1 MIINNTKPF
10 NKMKKSIFLAALV
23 LISAG
28 CFAQKANVNKARS
41 LADAE
46 TPDYAG
52 ARAAIAEALQNDE
65 TKDQANTWYVAGFI
79 GYKEFDNGNIKRQI
93 GQNVDINSWGAA
105 VYESLDY
112 WTKAYDMAMVPTYDK
127 KGRAKYDTRTP
138 KSILPKVVEYFQFQP
153 LIAAGFTAYENNNPS
168 LAYDMF
174 IAHCNIPEMKMMQD
188 NPEEAAKLLRD
199 SSFYTCLYYAGR
211 FAYEAE
217 RYDEAVATLKRM
229 NSEHANANAL
239 RKEIIY
245 ANEYIYQIYME
256 QKDTVAAVDFIKG
269 CIDLFPEEP
278 WFMQNL
284 INLYINSGQEEK
296 AIEYLDIAI
305 AREPNVGQYYNSKG
319 SILARVGRFDESFK
333 AFEQAIAIEP
343 NNALFLET
351 LGFAYVDLGNK
362 LNDDAAYYDA
372 KEYAKAKVE
381 IDKAFQNALP
391 YFEKAYELEPDNYD
405 YKRSLRSL
413 YYRLG
418 MNDKYEAL
426 AD

>member
-1 MIINNTKPF
+1 
-10 NKMKKSIFLAALV
+10 MKKSIFLAALV

-28 CFAQKANVNKARS
+28 CFAQKANVSKARS

-65 TKDQANTWYVAGFI
+65 TKDQPNTWYVAGFI

-319 SILARVGRFDESFK
+319 SILARIGRFDESFK

>member
-10 NKMKKSIFLAALV
+10 NKMKKSIFLAAFV

-153 LIAAGFTAYENNNPS
+153 LIVAGFTAYENNNPS

>member
-1 MIINNTKPF
+1 
-10 NKMKKSIFLAALV
+10 MKKSIFLAALV

-256 QKDTVAAVDFIKG
+256 QKDTVSAVDFIKG

>member
-1 MIINNTKPF
+1 
-10 NKMKKSIFLAALV
+10 MKKSIFLAALV

-28 CFAQKANVNKARS
+28 CFAQKANVSKARG

-65 TKDQANTWYVAGFI
+65 TKDLANTWYIAGFI
-79 GYKEFDNGNIKRQI
+79 GYKEFETNNLKRQM
-93 GQNVDINSWGAA
+93 GQNINIDQWGTA
-105 VYESLDY
+105 VYESVNY
-112 WTKAYDMAMVPTYDK
+112 WNKAYELALIPTYDK
-127 KGRAKYDTRTP
+127 KGKAKYDTRTP
-138 KSILPKVVEYFQFQP
+138 KSILPKMTEYFQFQP
-153 LIAAGFTAYENNNPS
+153 MIAAGFNAYEANDPS

-174 IAHCNIPEMKMMQD
+174 VAHCNIPDSKIMQD
-188 NPEEAAKLLRD
+188 NPEELAKLLRD
-199 SSFYTCLYYAGR
+199 SSYYTCLYYAGR

-217 RYDEAVATLKRM
+217 RYEEAVATLQRM

-245 ANEYIYQIYME
+245 ANEYIYQIYIE
-256 QKDTVAAVDFIKG
+256 QKDTVNAVEFIKG

-319 SILARVGRFDESFK
+319 SILARIGRFEDSFK

-362 LNDDAAYYDA
+362 LNDDAAYLDA
-372 KEYAKAKVE
+372 KAYAKAKVE
-381 IDKAFQNALP
+381 IDAAFQKALP

-405 YKRSLRSL
+405 FKRSLRSL

-418 MNDKYEAL
+418 MDDKYEAL

>member
-1 MIINNTKPF
+1 
-10 NKMKKSIFLAALV
+10 MKKSIFLAALV

-28 CFAQKANVNKARS
+28 CFAQKANVSKARS

-153 LIAAGFTAYENNNPS
+153 LIVAGFTAYENNNPS

-305 AREPNVGQYYNSKG
+305 ARVPNVGQYYNSKG

>member
-1 MIINNTKPF
+1 
-10 NKMKKSIFLAALV
+10 MKKSIFLAALV

-28 CFAQKANVNKARS
+28 CFAQKANVSKARG

-65 TKDQANTWYVAGFI
+65 TKDQANTWYIAGFI
-79 GYKEFDNGNIKRQI
+79 GYKEFETNNLKRQM
-93 GQNVDINSWGAA
+93 GQNINIDQWGAA
-105 VYESLDY
+105 VYESVNY
-112 WTKAYDMAMVPTYDK
+112 WNKAYELALVPTYDK
-127 KGRAKYDTRTP
+127 KGKAKYDTRTP
-138 KSILPKVVEYFQFQP
+138 KSILPKMTEYFQFQP
-153 LIAAGFTAYENNNPS
+153 MIAAGFNAYEANDPS

-174 IAHCNIPEMKMMQD
+174 VAHCNIPDSKIMKD
-188 NPEEAAKLLRD
+188 NPEELAKLLRD
-199 SSFYTCLYYAGR
+199 SSYYTCLYYAGR
-211 FAYEAE
+211 FAYEAQ
-217 RYDEAVATLKRM
+217 RYEEAIATLRRM

-245 ANEYIYQIYME
+245 ANEYIYQIYIE
-256 QKDTVAAVDFIKG
+256 QKDTVNAVEFIKG

-319 SILARVGRFDESFK
+319 SILARIGRFEDSFK

-362 LNDDAAYYDA
+362 LNDDAAYLDA
-372 KEYAKAKVE
+372 KAYAKAKVE
-381 IDKAFQNALP
+381 IDAAFQKALP

-405 YKRSLRSL
+405 FKRSLRSL

-418 MNDKYEAL
+418 MDDKYEAL

>member
-1 MIINNTKPF
+1 
-10 NKMKKSIFLAALV
+10 MKKSIFLAALV

-28 CFAQKANVNKARS
+28 CFAQKANVSKARG

-79 GYKEFDNGNIKRQI
+79 GYKEFETGNLKRQI
-93 GQNVDINSWGAA
+93 GQHVDVPTWGAA
-105 VYESLDY
+105 VQESLDY
-112 WTKAYDMAMVPTYDK
+112 WTKAYELALVPTYDK
-127 KGRAKYDTRTP
+127 KGKAKYDTKTP

-153 LIAAGFTAYENNNPS
+153 LIIAGFSAYENNDPS
-168 LAYDMF
+168 AAYDLFM
-174 IAHCNIPEMKMMQD
+174 AHCNIPDMKLMQD
-188 NPEEAAKLLRD
+188 NPEELAKLLRD
-199 SSFYTCLYYAGR
+199 SSFYTCVYYAGR
-211 FAYEAE
+211 FAYEAQ
-217 RYDEAVATLKRM
+217 RYEDAIATLQRM
-229 NSEHANANAL
+229 NSEHAKANAL
-239 RKEIIY
+239 PKEIIY
-245 ANEYIYQIYME
+245 ANEYIYQIYIE
-256 QKDTVAAVDFIKG
+256 QKDTVNAVEFIKG
-269 CIDLFPEEP
+269 CINQFPNEP

-284 INLYINSGQEEK
+284 INLYINSGQEDK
-296 AIEYLDIAI
+296 AVEYLDIAI

-319 SILARVGRFDESFK
+319 SILARIGRFEESFK

-381 IDKAFQNALP
+381 IDKAYQNALP

>member
-1 MIINNTKPF
+1 
-10 NKMKKSIFLAALV
+10 MKKSIFLAALV

-28 CFAQKANVNKARS
+28 CFAQKKNVSTARS

-65 TKDQANTWYVAGFI
+65 TKNLANTWYIAGFI
-79 GYKEFDNGNIKRQI
+79 GYKEFETNNLKRQM
-93 GQNVDINSWGAA
+93 GQNIDIDQWGAA
-105 VYESLDY
+105 VYESVNY
-112 WTKAYDMAMVPTYDK
+112 WNKAYELALVPTYDK
-127 KGRAKYDTRTP
+127 KGKAKYDTRTP
-138 KSILPKVVEYFQFQP
+138 KSILPKMTEYFLFQP
-153 LIAAGFTAYENNNPS
+153 MIAAGFNAYEANDPS

-174 IAHCNIPEMKMMQD
+174 VAHCNIPDSKIMQD
-188 NPEEAAKLLRD
+188 NPEELAKLLRD
-199 SSFYTCLYYAGR
+199 SSYYTCLYYAGR
-211 FAYEAE
+211 FAYEAQ
-217 RYDEAVATLKRM
+217 RYEEAIATLKRM

-245 ANEYIYQIYME
+245 ANEYIYQIYIE
-256 QKDTVAAVDFIKG
+256 QKDTVNAVEFIKG

-319 SILARVGRFDESFK
+319 SILARIGRFEESFK

-362 LNDDAAYYDA
+362 LNDDAAYLDA
-372 KEYAKAKVE
+372 KAYAKAKVE
-381 IDKAFQNALP
+381 IDAAFQKALP

-405 YKRSLRSL
+405 FKRSLRSL

-418 MNDKYEAL
+418 MDDKYAAL

>member
-1 MIINNTKPF
+1 
-10 NKMKKSIFLAALV
+10 MKKSIFLAALV

-28 CFAQKANVNKARS
+28 CFAQKKNVSTARS

-65 TKDQANTWYVAGFI
+65 TKDLANTWYIAGFI
-79 GYKEFDNGNIKRQI
+79 GYKEFETNNLKRQM
-93 GQNVDINSWGAA
+93 GQNINIDQWGAA
-105 VYESLDY
+105 VYESVNY
-112 WTKAYDMAMVPTYDK
+112 WNKAYELALVPTYDK

-138 KSILPKVVEYFQFQP
+138 KSILPKMTEYFQFQP
-153 LIAAGFTAYENNNPS
+153 MIAAGFNAYEANDPS

-174 IAHCNIPEMKMMQD
+174 MAHCNIPDSKIMQD
-188 NPEEAAKLLRD
+188 HPEELAKLLRD
-199 SSFYTCLYYAGR
+199 SSYYTCLYYAGR
-211 FAYEAE
+211 FAYEAQ
-217 RYDEAVATLKRM
+217 RYEEAIATLKRM

-245 ANEYIYQIYME
+245 ANEYIYQIYIE
-256 QKDTVAAVDFIKG
+256 QKDTVNAVEFIKG

-296 AIEYLDIAI
+296 AIDYLDIAI

-319 SILARVGRFDESFK
+319 SILARIGRFEESFK

-362 LNDDAAYYDA
+362 LNDDAAYLDA
-372 KEYAKAKVE
+372 KAYAKAKVE
-381 IDKAFQNALP
+381 IDAAFQKALP

-405 YKRSLRSL
+405 FKRSLRSL

-418 MNDKYEAL
+418 MDDKYAAL

>member
-1 MIINNTKPF
+1 
-10 NKMKKSIFLAALV
+10 MKKSIFLAALV

-28 CFAQKANVNKARS
+28 CFAQKNMVSQARN
-41 LADAE
+41 LAGAE
-46 TPDYAG
+46 TPDYAA
-52 ARAAIAEALQNDE
+52 ARAAIEAALQHDE
-65 TKDQANTWYVAGFI
+65 TKDLTNTWYTAGYV
-79 GYKEFDNGNIKRQI
+79 GYKEFENYNIKRQI
-93 GQNVDINSWGAA
+93 GQQIDINLWGEA
-105 VYESLDY
+105 VMESLNY
-112 WTKAYDMAMVPTYDK
+112 WEKAYEMALVPTYDK
-127 KGRAKYDTRTP
+127 KGKAKYDTKTP
-138 KSILPKVVEYFQFQP
+138 KTILPKVVEYFNNQP

-168 LAYDMF
+168 KAYDMF
-174 IAHCNIPEMKMMQD
+174 MAHVNIPEMKMMQE
-188 NPEEAAKLLRD
+188 NPEELASLLRD
-199 SSFYTCLYYAGR
+199 SSFYTCVYYAGR
-211 FAYEAE
+211 FAYEAN
-217 RYDEAVATLKRM
+217 RYDEAIATLERM

-239 RKEIIY
+239 RKEIIF
-245 ANEYIYQIYME
+245 ANEYIYQIYIE
-256 QKDTVAAVDFIKG
+256 QGDTAKAVESIKAS
-269 CIDLFPEEP
+269 IDLFPEEP

-284 INLYINSGQEEK
+284 INLYINSGQEDK

-319 SILARVGRFDESFK
+319 SILARIGRFEESFK

-362 LNDDAAYYDA
+362 LNDEAAYLDA
-372 KEYAKAKVE
+372 KAYAQAKIE
-381 IDKAFQNALP
+381 IDKAYNNALP

>member
-1 MIINNTKPF
+1 
-10 NKMKKSIFLAALV
+10 MKKSIFLAALV

-28 CFAQKANVNKARS
+28 CFAQKANVSKARG

-65 TKDQANTWYVAGFI
+65 TKDLANTWYIAGFI
-79 GYKEFDNGNIKRQI
+79 GYKEFETNNLKRQM
-93 GQNVDINSWGAA
+93 GQNINIDQWGAA
-105 VYESLDY
+105 VYESVNY
-112 WTKAYDMAMVPTYDK
+112 WNKAYELALVPTYDK
-127 KGRAKYDTRTP
+127 KGKAKYDTRTP
-138 KSILPKVVEYFQFQP
+138 KSILPKMTEYFQFQP
-153 LIAAGFTAYENNNPS
+153 MIAAGFNAYEANDPS

-174 IAHCNIPEMKMMQD
+174 VAHCNIPDSKIMQD
-188 NPEEAAKLLRD
+188 NPDELAKLLRD
-199 SSFYTCLYYAGR
+199 SSYYTCLYYAGR

-217 RYDEAVATLKRM
+217 RYEEAVATLQRM

-245 ANEYIYQIYME
+245 ANEYIYQIYIE
-256 QKDTVAAVDFIKG
+256 QKDTVNAVEFIKG
-269 CIDLFPEEP
+269 CITLFPEEP

-319 SILARVGRFDESFK
+319 SILARIGRFEESFK

-362 LNDDAAYYDA
+362 LNDDAAYLDA
-372 KEYAKAKVE
+372 KAYAKAKVE
-381 IDKAFQNALP
+381 IDAAFQKALP

-405 YKRSLRSL
+405 FKRSLRSL

-418 MNDKYEAL
+418 MDDKYEAL

>member
-1 MIINNTKPF
+1 
-10 NKMKKSIFLAALV
+10 MKKSIFLAALV
-23 LISAG
+23 LVSAG
-28 CFAQKANVNKARS
+28 CFAQKANVSKARS

-52 ARAAIAEALQNDE
+52 ARAAIAEALQNEE
-65 TKDQANTWYVAGFI
+65 TKDLANTYYVAGYV
-79 GYKEFDNGNIKRQI
+79 GYKEFYNGNLKRQI
-93 GQNVDINSWGAA
+93 GQSIDIDAWGTA
-105 VYESLDY
+105 VYESLEY
-112 WTKAYDMAMVPTYDK
+112 WNKAYDMALIPTYDK
-127 KGRAKYDTRTP
+127 KGKAKYDTRTP
-138 KSILPKVVEYFQFQP
+138 KSILPKLQEYFQFQP
-153 LIAAGFTAYENNNPS
+153 LIVVGFNAYEAKNPS

-174 IAHCNIPEMKMMQD
+174 IAHCNIPDSKIMQD
-188 NPEEAAKLLRD
+188 NPDVLAELVRD

-211 FAYEAE
+211 FAYEAQ
-217 RYDEAVATLKRM
+217 RYEEAIATLKRM

-239 RKEIIY
+239 RKEIIF
-245 ANEYIYQIYME
+245 ANEYIYQIYIE
-256 QKDTVAAVDFIKG
+256 QKDTVNAVEFIKG
-269 CIDLFPEEP
+269 CIDLFPDEP

-284 INLYINSGQEEK
+284 INLYISSGQEEK

-319 SILARVGRFDESFK
+319 SILARIGRFDESFQ

-362 LNDDAAYYDA
+362 LNDDAAYLDA
-372 KEYAKAKVE
+372 KAYEKAKVE
-381 IDKAFQNALP
+381 IDAAFQKALP
-391 YFEKAYELEPDNYD
+391 YFEKAYELEPDNYE

-418 MNDKYEAL
+418 MDDKYNAL

>member
-1 MIINNTKPF
+1 
-10 NKMKKSIFLAALV
+10 MKKSIFLAALV

-269 CIDLFPEEP
+269 CIALFPEEP

>member
-1 MIINNTKPF
+1 
-10 NKMKKSIFLAALV
+10 MKKSIFLAALV

-28 CFAQKANVNKARS
+28 CFAQKANVSKARG

-46 TPDYAG
+46 TPDFVG
-52 ARAAIAEALQNDE
+52 ARATIAEALQNDE
-65 TKDQANTWYVAGFI
+65 TKDQANTWYVAGYI
-79 GYKEFDNGNIKRQI
+79 GYKEFENGNNKRII
-93 GQNVDINSWGAA
+93 GQHIDINQWGEA
-105 VYESLDY
+105 VMESLNY
-112 WTKAYDMAMVPTYDK
+112 WDKAYELAMIPTYDK
-127 KGRAKYDTRTP
+127 KGKAKYDTRTP
-138 KSILPKVVEYFQFQP
+138 KNIVTKVAEYFQFQP
-153 LIAAGFTAYENNNPS
+153 LIASGFTAYENGNPS
-168 LAYDMF
+168 KAYDMF
-174 IAHCNIPEMKMMQD
+174 IAHCNIPELNMIQD
-188 NPEEAAKLLRD
+188 NAEEAAKLVRD
-199 SSFYTCLYYAGR
+199 SSYYTCLYYAGR
-211 FAYEAE
+211 FAYEAN
-217 RYDEAVATLKRM
+217 RFDEAIATLERM

-245 ANEYIYQIYME
+245 ANEYIYQIYIE
-256 QKDTVAAVDFIKG
+256 LKDTVSAVESIKKS
-269 CIDLFPEEP
+269 IDLFPEEP

-296 AIEYLDIAI
+296 AIDYLDIAI

-319 SILARVGRFDESFK
+319 SILARIGRFEESLV

-362 LNDDAAYYDA
+362 LNDEAAYLDA
-372 KEYAKAKVE
+372 KAYAKAKVE
-381 IDKAFQNALP
+381 IDKAFQTALP

-405 YKRSLRSL
+405 FKRSLRSL

>member
-1 MIINNTKPF
+1 
-10 NKMKKSIFLAALV
+10 MKKSIFLAALV

-28 CFAQKANVNKARS
+28 CFAQKANVSKARG

-65 TKDQANTWYVAGFI
+65 TKDLANTWYIAGFI
-79 GYKEFDNGNIKRQI
+79 GYKEFETNNLKRQM
-93 GQNVDINSWGAA
+93 GQNINIDQWGAA
-105 VYESLDY
+105 VYESVNY
-112 WTKAYDMAMVPTYDK
+112 WNKAYELALVPTYDK
-127 KGRAKYDTRTP
+127 KGKAKYDTRTP
-138 KSILPKVVEYFQFQP
+138 KSILPKMTEYFQFQP
-153 LIAAGFTAYENNNPS
+153 MIAAGFNAYEANDPS

-174 IAHCNIPEMKMMQD
+174 VAHCNIPDSKIMQD
-188 NPEEAAKLLRD
+188 NPEELAKLLRD
-199 SSFYTCLYYAGR
+199 SSYYTCLYYAGR
-211 FAYEAE
+211 FAYEAQ
-217 RYDEAVATLKRM
+217 RYEEAIATLRRM

-245 ANEYIYQIYME
+245 ANEYIYQIYIE
-256 QKDTVAAVDFIKG
+256 QKDTVNAVEFIKG

-319 SILARVGRFDESFK
+319 SILARIGRFEDSFK

-362 LNDDAAYYDA
+362 LNDDAAYLDNKA
-372 KEYAKAKVE
+372 YAKAKVE
-381 IDKAFQNALP
+381 IDAAFQKALP
-391 YFEKAYELEPDNYD
+391 YFEKAYELEPDNND

>member
-1 MIINNTKPF
+1 
-10 NKMKKSIFLAALV
+10 MKKSIFLAALV

-28 CFAQKANVNKARS
+28 CFAQKANVSKARS

-46 TPDYAG
+46 NPDYAG

-65 TKDQANTWYVAGFI
+65 TKDQANTWYIAGFI
-79 GYKEFDNGNIKRQI
+79 GYKEFENGNIKRQI
-93 GQNVDINSWGAA
+93 GQNVDINAWGAA
-105 VYESLDY
+105 VQESLDY
-112 WTKAYDMAMVPTYDK
+112 WTKAYELALVPTYDK

-138 KSILPKVVEYFQFQP
+138 KSIVPKVVEYFQFQP
-153 LIAAGFTAYENNNPS
+153 LIAAGFNAYEANDPS
-168 LAYDMF
+168 KAYDMF

-188 NPEEAAKLLRD
+188 NPEEAAQLLRD

-211 FAYEAE
+211 FAYEAG
-217 RYDEAVATLKRM
+217 RYEEAIATLKRM
-229 NSEHANANAL
+229 NTEHANANAL
-239 RKEIIY
+239 RKEIIF
-245 ANEYIYQIYME
+245 ANEYVYQIYIE
-256 QKDTVAAVDFIKG
+256 QKDTANAVEFIKE
-269 CIDLFPEEP
+269 CINIFPEES

-305 AREPNVGQYYNSKG
+305 NREPNVGQYYNSKG
-319 SILARVGRFDESFK
+319 SILARIGRFEESLK

-351 LGFAYVDLGNK
+351 LGFAYVELGNK
-362 LNDDAAYYDA
+362 LNDDAAYLDA
-372 KEYAKAKVE
+372 KEYAKAKVK
-381 IDKAFQNALP
+381 IDEAFQNALP

>member
-1 MIINNTKPF
+1 
-10 NKMKKSIFLAALV
+10 MKKSIFLAALV

-28 CFAQKANVNKARS
+28 CFAQKANVSKARS

-319 SILARVGRFDESFK
+319 SILARIGRFDESFK

>member
-1 MIINNTKPF
+1 
-10 NKMKKSIFLAALV
+10 MKKSIFLAALV

>member
-1 MIINNTKPF
+1 
-10 NKMKKSIFLAALV
+10 MKKSIFLAALV

-28 CFAQKANVNKARS
+28 CFAQKANVSKARS

-305 AREPNVGQYYNSKG
+305 AREPHVGQYYNSKG
-319 SILARVGRFDESFK
+319 SILARIGRFDESFK

>member
-1 MIINNTKPF
+1 
-10 NKMKKSIFLAALV
+10 MKKSIFLAALV

-28 CFAQKANVNKARS
+28 CFAQKANVSKARG

-65 TKDQANTWYVAGFI
+65 TKDLANTWYIAGFI
-79 GYKEFDNGNIKRQI
+79 GYKEFETNNLKRQM
-93 GQNVDINSWGAA
+93 GQNIDIDQWGAA
-105 VYESLDY
+105 VYESVNY
-112 WTKAYDMAMVPTYDK
+112 WNKAYELALVPTYDK
-127 KGRAKYDTRTP
+127 KGKAKYDTRTP
-138 KSILPKVVEYFQFQP
+138 KSILPKMTEYFQFQP
-153 LIAAGFTAYENNNPS
+153 MIAAGFNAYEANDPS

-174 IAHCNIPEMKMMQD
+174 VAHCNIPDSKIMQD
-188 NPEEAAKLLRD
+188 NPEELAKLLRD
-199 SSFYTCLYYAGR
+199 SSYYTCLYYAGR
-211 FAYEAE
+211 FAYEAG
-217 RYDEAVATLKRM
+217 RNDEAVATLQRM
-229 NSEHANANAL
+229 NSEHAQQNAL

-245 ANEYIYQIYME
+245 ANEYIYQIYIE
-256 QKDTVAAVDFIKG
+256 QGDTANAVAFIQN
-269 CIDLFPEEP
+269 CINLFPEEP

-284 INLYINSGQEEK
+284 INLYINSGQEDK
-296 AIEYLDIAI
+296 AVEYLDIAI

-319 SILARVGRFDESFK
+319 SILARIGRFEESFK

-362 LNDDAAYYDA
+362 LNDDAAYLDA
-372 KEYAKAKVE
+372 KAYAKAKVE
-381 IDKAFQNALP
+381 IDAAFQKALP
-391 YFEKAYELEPDNYD
+391 YFEKAYELEPNNYD

>member
-1 MIINNTKPF
+1 
-10 NKMKKSIFLAALV
+10 MKKSIFFAALV

-28 CFAQKANVNKARS
+28 CFAQKANVNKARG

-46 TPDYAG
+46 IPDYEG
-52 ARAAIAEALQNDE
+52 ARTAIAEALQNDE

-79 GYKEFDNGNIKRQI
+79 GYKEFETANLNRQI
-93 GQNVDINSWGAA
+93 GRNIDFDKWGAA
-105 VYESLDY
+105 VYESIDY
-112 WTKAYDMAMVPTYDK
+112 WNKAYELAMIPTYDK

-138 KSILPKVVEYFQFQP
+138 KNILPKMQEYFMYQP
-153 LIAAGFTAYENNNPS
+153 LIIAGFNAYEAQNPS

-174 IAHCNIPEMKMMQD
+174 IKHVNIPELQMFQD
-188 NPEEAAKLLRD
+188 NVEEQSALIRD
-199 SSFYTCLYYAGR
+199 TSYYTCLYYAGR
-211 FAYEAE
+211 FAYEAK
-217 RYDEAVATLKRM
+217 RFDDAIVALERM
-229 NSEHANANAL
+229 NSELANANAL
-239 RKEIIY
+239 RKEVIF
-245 ANEYIYQIYME
+245 ANEYIYQIYIE
-256 QKDTVAAVDFIKG
+256 QGDTVKAIESIKKS
-269 CIDLFPEEP
+269 IELFPEEP

-305 AREPNVGQYYNSKG
+305 NREPNVGQYYNSKA
-319 SILARVGRFDESFK
+319 SILARIGRFDEALVAFSK
-333 AFEQAIAIEP
+333 AIELEP
-343 NNALFLET
+343 NNALFQESI
-351 LGFAYVDLGNK
+351 GFAYVDLGNK
-362 LNDDAAYYDA
+362 LNDDAAYLDA

-405 YKRSLRSL
+405 FKRSLRSL

-418 MNDKYEAL
+418 MDDKYQAL

>member
-1 MIINNTKPF
+1 
-10 NKMKKSIFLAALV
+10 MKKSIFLAALV

-28 CFAQKANVNKARS
+28 CFAQKANVSKARG

-65 TKDQANTWYVAGFI
+65 TKDLANTWYIAGFI
-79 GYKEFDNGNIKRQI
+79 GYKEFETNNLKRQM
-93 GQNVDINSWGAA
+93 GQNINIDQWGAA
-105 VYESLDY
+105 VYESVNY
-112 WTKAYDMAMVPTYDK
+112 WNKAYELALIPTYDK
-127 KGRAKYDTRTP
+127 KGKAKYDTRTP
-138 KSILPKVVEYFQFQP
+138 KSILPKMTEYFQFQP
-153 LIAAGFTAYENNNPS
+153 MIAAGFNAYEANDPS

-174 IAHCNIPEMKMMQD
+174 VAHCNIPDSKIMQD
-188 NPEEAAKLLRD
+188 NPEELAKLLRD
-199 SSFYTCLYYAGR
+199 SSYYTCLYYAGR
-211 FAYEAE
+211 FAYEAQ
-217 RYDEAVATLKRM
+217 RYEEAIATLQRM

-245 ANEYIYQIYME
+245 ANEYIYQIYIE
-256 QKDTVAAVDFIKG
+256 QKDTVNAVEFIKG

-319 SILARVGRFDESFK
+319 SILARIGRFEDSFK

-362 LNDDAAYYDA
+362 LNDDAAYLDA
-372 KEYAKAKVE
+372 KAYAKAKVE
-381 IDKAFQNALP
+381 IDAAFQKALP

-405 YKRSLRSL
+405 FKRSLRSL

-418 MNDKYEAL
+418 MDDKYEAL

>member
-1 MIINNTKPF
+1 
-10 NKMKKSIFLAALV
+10 MKKSIFLAALV

-28 CFAQKANVNKARS
+28 CFAQKANVSKARG

-65 TKDQANTWYVAGFI
+65 TKDLANTWYIAGFI
-79 GYKEFDNGNIKRQI
+79 GYKEFETNNLKRQM
-93 GQNVDINSWGAA
+93 GQNINIDQWGAA
-105 VYESLDY
+105 VYESVNY
-112 WTKAYDMAMVPTYDK
+112 WNKAYELALVPTYDK
-127 KGRAKYDTRTP
+127 KGKAKYDTRTP
-138 KSILPKVVEYFQFQP
+138 KSILPKMTEYFQFQP
-153 LIAAGFTAYENNNPS
+153 MIAAGFNAYEANDPS

-174 IAHCNIPEMKMMQD
+174 VAHCNIPDSKIMQD
-188 NPEEAAKLLRD
+188 NPEELAKLLRD
-199 SSFYTCLYYAGR
+199 SSYYTCLYYAGR

-217 RYDEAVATLKRM
+217 RYEEAVATLQRM

-245 ANEYIYQIYME
+245 ANEYIYQIYIE
-256 QKDTVAAVDFIKG
+256 QKDTVNAVEFIKG

-284 INLYINSGQEEK
+284 INLYINSSQEEK

-319 SILARVGRFDESFK
+319 SILARIGRFEDSFK

-362 LNDDAAYYDA
+362 LNDDAAYLDA
-372 KEYAKAKVE
+372 KAYTKAKVE
-381 IDKAFQNALP
+381 IDAAFQKALP

-405 YKRSLRSL
+405 FKRSLRSL

-418 MNDKYEAL
+418 MDDKYEAL